1 MAPHWKDNVGS
12 ETHKKQGLRMHPKG
26 FRGQCLRLTLTNF
39 LFVLVQSTEIPG
51 DISGYT
57 TAPKYNKIF
66 STITYFV
73 QL

>member
-1 MAPHWKDNVGS
+1 
-12 ETHKKQGLRMHPKG
+12 MHPKG

-39 LFVLVQSTEIPG
+39 LFVLVQSTEIRG

-57 TAPKYNKIF
+57 TALKYNKIF